1 MNLRYS
7 TKAAR
12 TAAALFFAGAAAAAC
27 TGAAQA
33 QNALIPPALT
43 VPRHVPAR
51 LPQPG
56 SAQPALPLAANGTFI
71 PGPSLFSGARTAWM
85 QPHASSVAA
94 FGLSPFS
101 SVGPSTILDAGGGVG
116 VAYQPV
122 AGRVVAIAPDPTN
135 SSIIYIAAAGG
146 GVWKTTDGG
155 GSWTALTDGLPDL
168 AMGSLTVDPSSPST
182 IYAGSG
188 EANFAGDSR
197 YGEGLYKS
205 TNGGASW
212 TVYTGPNNV
221 FAGLA
226 ISKIVVDP
234 TNSGVVYLTTARA
247 ANGTRTG
254 YGVYKST
261 DGGASWALV
270 FDGGTSFTDLAID
283 PSNTQTLYAAGGEI
297 GGNTNNGIYKSTNGG
312 ASWPLLTGFPN
323 GKQTG
328 NLVGRISLA
337 LAPSN
342 PQVLYA
348 DYSSSDQSNKG
359 ANFGRLGG
367 FFSTQNGG
375 ATWTAAPKSTDGT
388 GSTGVPN
395 FLGGQ
400 GWYDNTIVV
409 NPTNASE
416 VFAAGVVN
424 YATSQAGR
432 IVGLIGSFDGGNT
445 WYDYS
450 VGHNNSGPHTDHHA
464 LAFTPGGSAL
474 LNGNDGG
481 MWRLENP
488 NTAPNTYD
496 PSASSV
502 SWSNLNTNL
511 AITQFTGI
519 ALHPTDATI
528 AYGGSQDNGTEKMTG
543 STQWTQV
550 RPGDGGFTR
559 VDQTNPQTVYHE
571 YYDIS
576 LERSDDGGA
585 TWNGK
590 GTGIN
595 PNDPTVDG
603 SDPAAFYV
611 PYVLDPAN
619 QSRVVYGTDH
629 VYESMNKGDAF
640 TAIGTP
646 GANGFNTADNTID
659 SIATLGNTV
668 YASAGGTL
676 YATSNDGATWA
687 QRTLPAAFSIYDSI
701 SDIYVN
707 PNTALDVIITKPSFG
722 GGHVFRSNNGGAT
735 FKDISGNLPNEPFN
749 AVKVDRRSGT
759 MYAGADDGVY
769 TTTNFGG
776 TWVKSNLPNVQVVDL
791 AVSRGAGIV
800 GAGTHGRGMFEA
812 SLPTTVATPNLI
824 VNAALSRAVAGGPVT
839 ITLTL
844 KDINNADETNT
855 VVSTVTLNNQP
866 AVVVTPG
873 TDTVGTV
880 PAQGQAPTVAYQS
893 ATPPAS
899 GTRAVLRVTGT
910 STQGNFTAS
919 LKVMV
924 P

>member
-1 MNLRYS
+1 MTLRYS

-71 PGPSLFSGARTAWM
+71 SGPSLLSGARTAWM
-85 QPHASSVAA
+85 QPHVSSVAA
-94 FGLSPFS
+94 FGLPPFS
-101 SVGPSTILDAGGGVG
+101 TVGPSTILNAGGGVG

-188 EANFAGDSR
+188 EANFAQDSR

-212 TVYTGPNNV
+212 TVYTGPSNAFV
-221 FAGLA
+221 RRA

-234 TNSGVVYLTTARA
+234 TNSSVVYLTLAGA
-247 ANGTRTG
+247 ANGSFGG

-261 DGGASWALV
+261 NGGVDWALV
-270 FDGGTSFTDLAID
+270 FYPNVSCTDLAID
-283 PSNTQTLYAAGGEI
+283 PSNTQTLYTAVGDPSGS
-297 GGNTNNGIYKSTNGG
+297 GSNGIYKSTNGG
-312 ASWPLLTGFPN
+312 ASWPLLAGFPN
-323 GKQTG
+323 GRQTG
-328 NLVGRISLA
+328 NNVGRIALA

-348 DYSSSDQSNKG
+348 DYSSNGSDGSE
-359 ANFGRLGG
+359 FGSLGG
-367 FFSTQNGG
+367 FYSTQNGG
-375 ATWTAAPKSTDGT
+375 ATWTAAPKSTDGS
-388 GSTGVPN
+388 GATGVPN

-424 YATSQAGR
+424 YAAMQYGKV
-432 IVGLIGSFDGGNT
+432 IGLIGSFNGGST

-464 LAFTPGGSAL
+464 LAFTPGGGAL

-481 MWRLENP
+481 IWRLENP
-488 NTAPNTYD
+488 NTAPNTYN
-496 PSASSV
+496 PSTSTV
-502 SWSNLNTNL
+502 SWSNLNTTL

-519 ALHPTDATI
+519 ALHPTDATV

-571 YYDIS
+571 YYKAVVNGAAS

-585 TWNGK
+585 TWTGK
-590 GTGIN
+590 DTGIN
-595 PNDPTVDG
+595 PN
-603 SDPAAFYV
+603 DPAAFYV

-646 GANGFNTADNTID
+646 GADGFNTADNTID

-668 YASAGGTL
+668 YAAAGSTL

-707 PNTALDVIITKPSFG
+707 PNTPLDVTIIKGNFG
-722 GGHVFRSNNGGAT
+722 GGHVFRSNDGGAT
-735 FKDISGNLPNEPFN
+735 FKDISGNLPNEPFS

-759 MYAGADDGVY
+759 MYAGGDDGVY
-769 TTTNFGG
+769 TSTNFGG
-776 TWVKSNLPNVQVVDL
+776 TWTKSNLPNVQVVDL

-800 GAGTHGRGMFEA
+800 GAGTHGRGLFEA
-812 SLPTTVATPNLI
+812 SLPTNVATPNLI

-866 AVVVTPG
+866 AVVATPG

>member
-1 MNLRYS
+1 MTLRYS

-33 QNALIPPALT
+33 QDALIPPALT

-56 SAQPALPLAANGTFI
+56 RAQPALPLTANGTFI

-85 QPHASSVAA
+85 QPHVSSVAA
-94 FGLSPFS
+94 FGLPPFS
-101 SVGPSTILDAGGGVG
+101 SVGPSTILNAGGGIG
-116 VAYQPV
+116 VAAQPV

-146 GVWKTTDGG
+146 GVWKTTNGG
-155 GSWTALTDGLPDL
+155 GSWAALTDGLPDL

-182 IYAGSG
+182 VYAGSG

-197 YGEGLYKS
+197 YGAGVYKS
-205 TNGGASW
+205 VNGGASW
-212 TVYTGPNNV
+212 TVYTGPGNAFV
-221 FAGLA
+221 GRA
-226 ISKIVVDP
+226 ISKIAVDP
-234 TNSGVVYLTTARA
+234 TNSSVVYLTLARA
-247 ANGTRTG
+247 NSGGGTL
-254 YGVYKST
+254 GVYKST
-261 DGGASWALV
+261 NGGVAWALV
-270 FDGGTSFTDLAID
+270 FNAGTSFTDLAID
-283 PSNTQTLYAAGGEI
+283 PSNTQTLYAAAGEI
-297 GGNTNNGIYKSTNGG
+297 FGNTNNGIYKSTNGG
-312 ASWPLLTGFPN
+312 TSWALLTGFPN
-323 GKQTG
+323 GTQSG
-328 NLVGRISLA
+328 NNVGRIALA

-348 DYSSSDQSNKG
+348 DYSSNGSDGSV
-359 ANFGRLGG
+359 FGSLGG
-367 FFSTQNGG
+367 FYSTQNGG
-375 ATWTAAPKSTDGT
+375 AAWTAAPKSTDGS
-388 GSTGVPN
+388 GATGVPN

-424 YATSQAGR
+424 YAAMQYGKV
-432 IVGLIGSFDGGNT
+432 IGLIGSFNGGST

-488 NTAPNTYD
+488 NTAPNTYN
-496 PSASSV
+496 PSTSTV
-502 SWSNLNTNL
+502 SWSNLNTTL

-519 ALHPTDATI
+519 ALHPTDATV

-543 STQWTQV
+543 STQWNQV
-550 RPGDGGFTR
+550 RGGDGGFTR

-571 YYDIS
+571 YFGAVVDGAAS

-585 TWNGK
+585 TWTGK
-590 GTGIN
+590 DTGIN
-595 PNDPTVDG
+595 PNDPT
-603 SDPAAFYV
+603 AFYV

-629 VYESMNKGDAF
+629 VYESTNKGDAF
-640 TAIGTP
+640 TAIGMP
-646 GANGFNTADNTID
+646 GVNGFNTADNTID

-668 YASAGGTL
+668 YAGAGSTL

-707 PNTALDVIITKPSFG
+707 PNTPLDVTITRGSFG
-722 GGHVFRSNNGGAT
+722 GGHVFRSNDGGAT
-735 FKDISGNLPNEPFN
+735 FKDISGNLPNEPFS

-769 TTTNFGG
+769 TSTNFGG

-800 GAGTHGRGMFEA
+800 GAGTHGRGLFEA
-812 SLPTTVATPNLI
+812 SLPTNVATPNLI